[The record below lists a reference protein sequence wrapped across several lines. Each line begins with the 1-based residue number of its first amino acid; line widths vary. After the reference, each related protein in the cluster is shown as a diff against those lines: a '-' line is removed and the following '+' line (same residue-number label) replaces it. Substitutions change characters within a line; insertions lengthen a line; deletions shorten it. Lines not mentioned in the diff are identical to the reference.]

1 MVAGGGSM
9 LTLPTLILLGMPP
22 TVANGTN
29 RVGLVIQNIG
39 AIESFR
45 RHGLVKKNWIVRAAL
60 PAIPGALLG
69 AWVGVSV
76 SDDLFRRVLSIAML
90 AVALWTILG
99 PGSKPQFGEDLD
111 ADAFPGGRLG
121 MTAAFFAAG
130 FYGGLVQVGFA
141 FIVLAIV
148 SAAAMDLVRG
158 NALKI
163 LVSLLF
169 NSPAVVVYWWN
180 GMVNWTVGAL
190 LGSGYLIGG
199 LVGVHL
205 NVLKG
210 QTWVKRVVTVA
221 VIVLAIRLLIG

>member
-1 MVAGGGSM
+1 M
-9 LTLPTLILLGMPP
+9 LTLPTMILMGLPA

-45 RHGLVKKNWIVRAAL
+45 RHGLVQKQWITQAAL

-69 AWVGVSV
+69 AWVGVTIGDDSFQRLLSV
-76 SDDLFRRVLSIAML
+76 AIL

-99 PGSKPQFGEDLD
+99 PGSKPQTGEELD
-111 ADAFPGGRLG
+111 VSVFPGGRAG
-121 MTAAFFAAG
+121 MSIAFFAAG

-148 SAAAMDLVRG
+148 STAAMDLVRG

-169 NSPAVVVYWWN
+169 NSPALVIYALN
-180 GMVNWTVGAL
+180 GMVEWTIGAA
-190 LGSGYLIGG
+190 LGAGYLCGG
-199 LVGVHL
+199 LVGVRL

-210 QTWVKRVVTVA
+210 QTWIRRVVTIAIV
-221 VIVLAIRLLIG
+221 VLAIRLFFV